1 MNTTPVGPTENLL
14 VVMPP
19 TVTAVPVSGDT
30 VVLGVALRRRAVLA
44 GLRAG
49 FDRVGAPD
57 EMQGS
62 RPVRS
67 RIALLPANVVPQ
79 TRWLRELLEMPLPLD
94 IIHRDTSGTVVV
106 ETEDPGRVLKTAL
119 GCATADE
126 TVAELG
132 PASPIVARSLAPS
145 GRFVIQGPS
154 DVKTAEA
161 WLLRS
166 LIKANEGFMSRHFE
180 RRLSLA
186 LTRQLVRT
194 PVTPNMITLFSVAV
208 GLLGAPFFLSSA
220 PGLQLVGVLLFLTH
234 SILDGCDGEI
244 ARLKF
249 LESRGGATLD
259 FWGDNLVHQAIFA
272 CMAIGWSLSTQA
284 LWPLLLGMLA
294 VAGTLGAASL
304 ASRRFIAGEALTGAD
319 RTMARLIEA
328 FSHRDFIYLILILSA
343 FGRAQ
348 WFIALA
354 AAGTP
359 LFLALMLW
367 VHRQSGMLAA
377 SNAVAKSGRGDAMPR
392 SLPPLRNAV
401 GGVGVEGRS
410 LPPTTN
416 NS

>member
-1 MNTTPVGPTENLL
+1 MSPALAASTLRAESVL

-19 TVTAVPVSGDT
+19 TDASAPVSGDT
-30 VVLGVALRRRAVLA
+30 VVLGVPLRQRVILG

-49 FDRVGAPD
+49 FDRVGVPE
-57 EMQGS
+57 EMQGP
-62 RPVRS
+62 RPARS
-67 RIALLPANVVPQ
+67 RIALLPVNVVPQ
-79 TRWLRELLEMPLPLD
+79 TRWLRDLREMPLALD
-94 IIHRDTSGTVVV
+94 TIHRDVSGTAVV

-119 GCATADE
+119 GCATPDE
-126 TVAELG
+126 TLAELR
-132 PASPIVARSLAPS
+132 ATFPIVDDPLDPS
-145 GRFVIQGPS
+145 GRFVIQGPA
-154 DVKTAEA
+154 DVESTET

-166 LIKANEGFMSRHFE
+166 LVKANEGFMSRHFE

-186 LTRQLVRT
+186 LTRWLVRT
-194 PVTPNMITLFSVAV
+194 PVTPNVITLVSVAI
-208 GLLGAPFFLSSA
+208 GLLGAPFFLSSTPA
-220 PGLQLVGVLLFLTH
+220 LQLTGALLFLTH

-272 CMAIGWSLSTQA
+272 CMAIGWTLSTQA
-284 LWPLLLGMLA
+284 LWPLLLGGLA
-294 VAGTLGAASL
+294 VAGTLGAAGL
-304 ASRRFIAGEALTGAD
+304 ASRRFIAGEVPTGAH

-328 FSHRDFIYLILILSA
+328 FSHRDFIYLILVLSA

-367 VHRQSGMLAA
+367 VDRQGGARAA
-377 SNAVAKSGRGDAMPR
+377 SGVAP
-392 SLPPLRNAV
+392 
-401 GGVGVEGRS
+401 
-410 LPPTTN
+410 N
-416 NS
+416 NP

>member
-1 MNTTPVGPTENLL
+1 MTTSLTTPAVRAENLL

-19 TVTAVPVSGDT
+19 TVAPAPVSGDT
-30 VVLGVALRRRAVLA
+30 VVLGVPLRRRVTLA

-49 FDRVGAPD
+49 FDRIGVPD
-57 EMQGS
+57 ELQGS
-62 RPVRS
+62 RPARS
-67 RIALLPANVVPQ
+67 RIVLLPTNVVAP

-94 IIHRDTSGTVVV
+94 TIHRDTSGTAVV
-106 ETEDPGRVLKTAL
+106 ETDDPGRVLKTVL

-126 TVAELG
+126 TLAELRG
-132 PASPIVARSLAPS
+132 TLPVVAGQLAPS
-145 GRFVIQGPS
+145 GRFVIQGRA
-154 DVKTAEA
+154 DVETAET

-166 LIKANEGFMSRHFE
+166 LVKANEGFMSRHFE

-186 LTRQLVRT
+186 LTRWLVRT
-194 PVTPNMITLFSVAV
+194 PVTPNMITLVSVAI

-220 PGLQLVGVLLFLTH
+220 PLFQLTGAILFLTH

-272 CMAIGWSLSTQA
+272 CMAIGWSVSAQA
-284 LWPLLLGMLA
+284 TWPLLLGVLA
-294 VAGTLGAASL
+294 VAGTLGAAGL
-304 ASRRFIAGEALTGAD
+304 ASRRFIDGEALTGAD

-328 FSHRDFIYLILILSA
+328 FSHRDFIYLILALSA

-359 LFLALMLW
+359 LFLALMVW
-367 VHRQSGMLAA
+367 VDRQRGAA
-377 SNAVAKSGRGDAMPR
+377 
-392 SLPPLRNAV
+392 LTPPDYK
-401 GGVGVEGRS
+401 
-410 LPPTTN
+410 
-416 NS
+416 

>member
-1 MNTTPVGPTENLL
+1 LL
-14 VVMPP
+14 VVMPSP
-19 TVTAVPVSGDT
+19 VTSAGDT
-30 VVLGVALRRRAVLA
+30 VVLGVALRRRIALA

-49 FDRVGAPD
+49 FDRVGSGD
-57 EMQGS
+57 DMQVA
-62 RPVRS
+62 RAARS
-67 RIALLPANVVPQ
+67 RIALLPTNVVPQ

-94 IIHRDTSGTVVV
+94 TIHHDTSGTVVV
-106 ETEDPGRVLKTAL
+106 ETDDPGRVLKTAI

-126 TVAELG
+126 ALAELEG
-132 PASPIVARSLAPS
+132 TFPIVAGSLAPS
-145 GRFVIQGPS
+145 GRFVIGGPR
-154 DVKTAEA
+154 DVETAES

-180 RRLSLA
+180 RRISLA
-186 LTRQLVRT
+186 LTRWLVRT
-194 PVTPNMITLFSVAV
+194 PVTPNMITLVSIAI

-220 PGLQLVGVLLFLTH
+220 PALQLTGALLFLTH

-272 CMAIGWSLSTQA
+272 CMAIGWSLSVQA
-284 LWPLLLGMLA
+284 LWPLLLGGLA
-294 VAGTLGAASL
+294 VAGTLGAAAL
-304 ASRRFIAGEALTGAD
+304 ASRRFIAGEGPSHAD

-328 FSHRDFIYLILILSA
+328 FSHRDFIYLILLLSA

-367 VHRQSGMLAA
+367 VDQRAA
-377 SNAVAKSGRGDAMPR
+377 SDVRVTGEGMKVDRARTPA
-392 SLPPLRNAV
+392 SLSNAV
-401 GGVGVEGRS
+401 GGVGPGEPEGGVVPFQRMVRRS
-410 LPPTTN
+410 LPPTIK

>member
-1 MNTTPVGPTENLL
+1 MNPAAVAPTESLL
-14 VVMPP
+14 VIMPP
-19 TVTAVPVSGDT
+19 AVTSAPVSGDT

-44 GLRAG
+44 GLRAR
-49 FDRVGAPD
+49 FNRVGTPD
-57 EMQGS
+57 ELQGS
-62 RPVRS
+62 RPARS
-67 RIALLPANVVPQ
+67 RVVLLPANVVPQ
-79 TRWLRELLEMPLPLD
+79 TRWLRELLEMLLPQD
-94 IIHRDTSGTVVV
+94 TIHRDTSGTVVV

-119 GCATADE
+119 GCATTDE
-126 TVAELG
+126 ALAALAGTL
-132 PASPIVARSLAPS
+132 PIVAGSVAPS
-145 GRFVIQGPS
+145 GRLVINGPA
-154 DVKTAEA
+154 DVKTAEK

-166 LIKANEGFMSRHFE
+166 LVKANEGFMSRHFE
-180 RRLSLA
+180 RRLSLG
-186 LTRQLVRT
+186 LTRWLVRT

-220 PGLQLVGVLLFLTH
+220 PGLQLVGALLFLTH

-272 CMAIGWSLSTQA
+272 CMAIGWSLSAQA
-284 LWPLLLGMLA
+284 LWPLGLGVLA

-304 ASRRFIAGEALTGAD
+304 ASRRFIAGETLSGAD

-367 VHRQSGMLAA
+367 VDRQGETPAA
-377 SNAVAKSGRGDAMPR
+377 SDIPSKNAGADA
-392 SLPPLRNAV
+392 V
-401 GGVGVEGRS
+401 QRS
-410 LPPTTN
+410 LPPT
-416 NS
+416 SLRKAG

>member
-1 MNTTPVGPTENLL
+1 
-14 VVMPP
+14 
-19 TVTAVPVSGDT
+19 VPLARRIASA
-30 VVLGVALRRRAVLA
+30 VVLGLTLRRRAVLA

-57 EMQGS
+57 ELQGS
-62 RPVRS
+62 RPARGRVV
-67 RIALLPANVVPQ
+67 LLPVNVVPQ
-79 TRWLRELLEMPLPLD
+79 TRWLRELLEMPLQVD
-94 IIHRDTSGTVVV
+94 TIHRDTSGTAVV

-119 GCATADE
+119 GCATTDE
-126 TVAELG
+126 TLAELAGTWPMVAE
-132 PASPIVARSLAPS
+132 SLAPS
-145 GRFVIQGPS
+145 GRFVIASPAG
-154 DVKTAEA
+154 VKTAEK
-161 WLLRS
+161 WLLQS
-166 LIKANEGFMSRHFE
+166 LVKANEGFMSRHFE
-180 RRLSLA
+180 RRVSLA
-186 LTRQLVRT
+186 LTRRLVRT
-194 PVTPNMITLFSVAV
+194 PVTPNMITVFSVAI
-208 GLLGAPFFLSSA
+208 GLLGAPFFLSPS
-220 PGLQLVGVLLFLTH
+220 PGFQLAGALLFLTH

-284 LWPLLLGMLA
+284 LWPLVLGVLA

-304 ASRRFIAGEALTGAD
+304 ASRRFIAGEALSGAD

-343 FGRAQ
+343 FGHAQ

-367 VHRQSGMLAA
+367 VDRQSEALAA
-377 SNAVAKSGRGDAMPR
+377 SDVVSKGGGDAVQR
-392 SLPPLRNAV
+392 SLPSTSPRKAV
-401 GGVGVEGRS
+401 GSVGVERRRS
-410 LPPTTN
+410 LPPTIS